1 MATHRNFYPVFIVCA
16 IISFLCFLG
25 WSAMR
30 AADSGP
36 EVTDA
41 DYYSKGLRYT
51 STLLEKKAA
60 ETLGWTIST
69 ELTGHA
75 LIFTLKDKHGQPVKQ
90 ASGVLDLFL
99 SDKGKSVSYPLQEV
113 AEGVYLLNLQDSMTG
128 EISAR
133 LEFRHNGA
141 RLSRQLLLNL

>member
-1 MATHRNFYPVFIVCA
+1 MATPRNPYPVFIVCA
-16 IISFLCFLG
+16 IILFICFLG

-30 AADSGP
+30 AAESGP

-51 STLLEKKAA
+51 STILEKKAA
-60 ETLGWTIST
+60 ETLGWTVST
-69 ELTGHA
+69 ELSGRS
-75 LIFTLKDKHGQPVKQ
+75 LVFNLKNKHGQPVKE
-90 ASGVLDLFL
+90 ANGVLDLFIPEQ
-99 SDKGKSVSYPLQEV
+99 GKSVQYPLQEI
-113 AEGVYLLNLQDSMTG
+113 ADGVYLLALKDSMNG

-133 LEFRHNGA
+133 LEFEFNGA